1 MKKIKVQ
8 VGKRGRERSD
18 TRGRDLTAERSGH
31 HTQYDARIGMHSKP
45 SRRPGSVSHTVM
57 YDAIFLIH
65 GTACADFNCAGEARA
80 MYRKPPPQVLETTL
94 MRTREPRQISI
105 DKRLRH
111 EIRTELA
118 G

>member
-65 GTACADFNCAGEARA
+65 GTACADFNCADEARA
-80 MYRKPPPQVLETTL
+80 MCWKPLFFSQVPATTF
-94 MRTREPRQISI
+94 MRTREHPADIDRQTTPS
-105 DKRLRH
+105 
-111 EIRTELA
+111 
-118 G
+118 